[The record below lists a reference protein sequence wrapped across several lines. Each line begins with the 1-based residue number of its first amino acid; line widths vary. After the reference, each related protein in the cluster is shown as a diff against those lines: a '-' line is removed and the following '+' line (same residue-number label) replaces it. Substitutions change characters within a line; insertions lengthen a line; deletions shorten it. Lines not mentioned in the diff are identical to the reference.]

1 MDGERNHNLVET
13 RITDDGLVAMC
24 ACSWQSDPTP
34 NEESAKGA
42 FQGHITEA
50 VQAVGS
56 AQPDPF

>member
-1 MDGERNHNLVET
+1 MDGERHHNLVET

-24 ACSWQSDPTP
+24 ACSWQSDPTSSG
-34 NEESAKGA
+34 ESAKVA

-50 VQAVGS
+50 AQAVGT